1 MDAAMLQRNLSHGCA
16 RRSCGVWGGGSAPT
30 RVVWTVR
37 CRRLLHSGNEQM
49 SDVETTA
56 LIEELTAALS
66 EEAVS
71 VSPEDRAY
79 YGTDR
84 CKGGWPIDACAVV
97 RPADL
102 EGVQRVVRI
111 CAARRIAIVP
121 SGGRTGLTGAATASC
136 GEIVLSLER
145 MRGILEVDTHART
158 LRCEPG
164 ATVEDVQ
171 RAAADAGLM
180 YPVDFAAKG
189 TAHIGGSIATNA
201 GGVRVLRYGST
212 RAWVRELKV
221 VLASGEVIKTGGALV
236 KDNPGYELRQLF
248 IGSEGTLGIIVE
260 ATLALCVPPVGT
272 VVALTALDDASHI
285 RTLFRRMQ
293 DSGLHLSAFEC
304 FDQGCVRRV
313 CAHRGDAQAPGP
325 FAERAPHHV
334 LIEVEVPSSAR
345 DGRDGVQ
352 AQVEA
357 VFDDLAMCLAD
368 AQDAEEIR
376 DAVVATTPR
385 QMQELWAWR
394 EDISESLHVATP
406 HKADVSVPV
415 SEVVPFMEAWRDAVN
430 AGLPSIPAVCFG
442 HVGDGNLHLNLLCP
456 EDMDHGTFLGCAK
469 LFDRKM
475 YALVESFAGSI
486 SAEHGVGLLKRAHL
500 HHTKSPGEIALMREI
515 KKSLDPQGIMNPGK
529 IFEMKVPV

>member
-1 MDAAMLQRNLSHGCA
+1 MRA
-16 RRSCGVWGGGSAPT
+16 
-30 RVVWTVR
+30 
-37 CRRLLHSGNEQM
+37 GNEQM
-49 SDVETTA
+49 SDLEATA
-56 LIEELTAALS
+56 LIEELTAAVGAD
-66 EEAVS
+66 AVS
-71 VSPEDRAY
+71 VSVEDRAY

-84 CKGGWPIDACAVV
+84 CKGGWTVDARAVV
-97 RPADL
+97 RPADV

-111 CAARRIAIVP
+111 CAARGIAIVP
-121 SGGRTGLTGAATASC
+121 SGGRTGLTGAATASR
-136 GEIVLSLER
+136 GEVVLSLER
-145 MRGILEVDTHART
+145 MRRILNVDVEART
-158 LRCEPG
+158 IRCDPG

-171 RAAADAGLM
+171 RAAASEGLM

-221 VLASGEVIKTGGALV
+221 VLASGEVVKTGGALV
-236 KDNPGYELRQLF
+236 KDNTGYELRQLF

-260 ATLALCVPPVGT
+260 ATLALCVPPLGT
-272 VVALTALDDASHI
+272 VVALTALEDGASI
-285 RTLFRRMQ
+285 GALFRRMQ

-313 CAHRGDAQAPGP
+313 CDHRGDAQAPGP
-325 FAERAPHHV
+325 FAQPAPHHV
-334 LIEVEVPSSAR
+334 LIEVEVPPILRASHEGAQAR
-345 DGRDGVQ
+345 I
-352 AQVEA
+352 EA
-357 VFDDLAMCLAD
+357 VLDDLAICLAD
-368 AQDAEEIR
+368 AQEAGELL

-385 QMQELWAWR
+385 QTQELWAWR

-415 SEVVPFMEAWRDAVN
+415 SEVVRFMEAWRDAVH
-430 AGLPSIPAVCFG
+430 AALPTIPAVCFG

-456 EDMDHGTFLGCAK
+456 EGMDHGAFLSCAK
-469 LFDRKM
+469 SFDAEM

-515 KKSLDPQGIMNPGK
+515 KRSIDPGGIMNPGK
-529 IFEMKVPV
+529 IFEMKIPV